1 MRTKM
6 IHSSLN
12 AYFHIVNHS
21 VDGRK
26 LYYDPGDY
34 KTYLYL
40 FKKELDYKV
49 TVIAYCLM
57 PNHFHLLLRQNESEA
72 ITSLLEKTHKKYA
85 RYYNKKY
92 DRKGRIF
99 RSPLNHIET
108 PTDTYLLNACA
119 YIHGNPVQ
127 AGLVGFPEEWEYSNF
142 REYLRM
148 RKGTLYSE
156 QFLMDYIGNPEFYR
170 LNVIDI
176 AKKKA
181 MQKAF
186 EKDSILF

>member
-12 AYFHIVNHS
+12 TYFHIVNHS
-21 VDGRK
+21 VDGRE
-26 LYYDPGDY
+26 LFYDSGDY
-34 KTYLYL
+34 KTYLNF
-40 FKKELDYKV
+40 FKQELDYKV
-49 TVIAYCLM
+49 IVIAYCLM

-72 ITSLLEKTHKKYA
+72 ITALLEKTHKKYA

-108 PTDTYLLNACA
+108 QTDTYLLNACA

-127 AGLVGFPEEWEYSNF
+127 AGLVNFPEDWEYSNF

-156 QFLMDYIGNPEFYR
+156 QFLMDYIVNPELYR
-170 LNVIDI
+170 LNVIEI

>member
-1 MRTKM
+1 M

-85 RYYNKKY
+85 CYYNKKY

-176 AKKKA
+176 ARKKS
-181 MQKAF
+181 MQRAF

>member
-21 VDGRK
+21 VDGRE
-26 LYYDPGDY
+26 LFYDSGDY
-34 KTYLYL
+34 KTYLNF
-40 FKKELDYKV
+40 FKQELDYKV
-49 TVIAYCLM
+49 IVIAYCLM

-72 ITSLLEKTHKKYA
+72 ITALLEKTHKKYA

-108 PTDTYLLNACA
+108 QTDTYLLNACA

-127 AGLVGFPEEWEYSNF
+127 AGLVNFPEDWEYSNF
-142 REYLRM
+142 REYLGM

-156 QFLMDYIGNPEFYR
+156 QFLMDYIVNPELYR
-170 LNVIDI
+170 LNVIEI

>member
-1 MRTKM
+1 M
-6 IHSSLN
+6 IHNSLN

-21 VDGRK
+21 VDGRE
-26 LYYDPGDY
+26 LFYDSGDY
-34 KTYLYL
+34 KTYLNF
-40 FKKELDYKV
+40 FKQELDYKV
-49 TVIAYCLM
+49 IVIAYCLM

-72 ITSLLEKTHKKYA
+72 ITALLEKIHKKYA

-108 PTDTYLLNACA
+108 QTDTYLLNACA

-127 AGLVGFPEEWEYSNF
+127 AGLVNFPEDWEYSNF
-142 REYLRM
+142 REYLGM

-156 QFLMDYIGNPEFYR
+156 QFLMDYIVNPELYR
-170 LNVIDI
+170 LNVIEI

>member
-6 IHSSLN
+6 IHNSLN

-85 RYYNKKY
+85 CYYNKKY
-92 DRKGRIF
+92 NRKGRIF

-176 AKKKA
+176 ARKKS
-181 MQKAF
+181 MQRAF

>member
-21 VDGRK
+21 VDGRE
-26 LYYDPGDY
+26 LFYDSGDY
-34 KTYLYL
+34 KTYLNF
-40 FKKELDYKV
+40 FKQELDYKV
-49 TVIAYCLM
+49 IVIAYCLM
-57 PNHFHLLLRQNESEA
+57 PNHFHLLLHQNESEA
-72 ITSLLEKTHKKYA
+72 ITALLEKTHKKYA

-108 PTDTYLLNACA
+108 QTDTYLLNACA

-127 AGLVGFPEEWEYSNF
+127 AGLVNFPEDWEYSNF
-142 REYLRM
+142 REYLGM

-156 QFLMDYIGNPEFYR
+156 QFLMDYIVNPELYR
-170 LNVIDI
+170 LNVIEI